1 MSYYGPAS
9 QGSAEIINRTNSTRL
24 PQYDYSKHSE
34 HNQVS
39 MDRAG
44 HFHRHNKRLRRTVR
58 IVPWRDE
65 RELQAVGKALFSVL
79 ELELEHHIPNQ
90 DDNDDQQ
97 GSPLPPTTT
106 ALRPEEAFAMISVW
120 KSRLAAMGGLPHAIE
135 STEALALVY
144 WRDSRRRI
152 QRLTT
157 TSSNGP
163 SVSVSVMELRLAYS
177 AAIIRCINGYADSLQ
192 QQRAMAASVS
202 NLCGQMGI
210 PSWLVDTRHEGSH
223 NALPNLEVLRLS
235 ASTLLEFMRSEYWFL
250 RCTEWNTS
258 SNNGTPTSA
267 KGMDRRT
274 PTPGEIETL
283 NVAQN
288 DFNSE
293 HNKND
298 RFPIDFLLE
307 FNVCASD
314 WSNNRDLNSND
325 NEAKGDKT
333 TPLSTNKQ
341 ASRRK
346 KKSTSV
352 PQKMIILPYDPLFG
366 EIGTLD
372 SSDDDDSDDANGNC
386 NEGNKLD
393 KPVVNSISG
402 SSVGTSTNRYM
413 LLDISPTKKK
423 KKGKDKKKQQ
433 KSTPNIPKKRK
444 GEKSPT
450 DCAKLFVQSVSS
462 LQEGYAVATQYLI
475 WGGVGGA
482 PSGRGVLIPGSEVA
496 FPATPH
502 GATKCWQRYSPLIHV
517 ISRTWPGFAACMI
530 THLVDCVLS
539 IEDSSLVY
547 EHNTNQCYRPQ
558 DLGEDPTRELFFLSA
573 WIRLFLSQRFV
584 AALDRRLAAKSV
596 SSKNNN
602 PLELPLAQLDHLEC
616 LGYPLNSLLDRCRR
630 FNDHSQNSNDSNGN
644 RNYSFPIV
652 SKPGLTKTR
661 RAIIRSLETILGDK
675 KTNNFG
681 YSETTG
687 PLQDVQHDR
696 TQEKKD
702 DTISKIEPEI
712 SSGAMSLDEIEKLLS
727 MDNNGNAQ
735 KESETKPKSNT
746 VGRNDIFKGS
756 PIELSET
763 TLMGETE
770 PPIRRLAWIRCERWD
785 ACAIGILPGY
795 PF

>member
-1 MSYYGPAS
+1 M
-9 QGSAEIINRTNSTRL
+9 SAEEINRTNSIRL
-24 PQYDYSKHSE
+24 PQYDYSKHRD
-34 HNQVS
+34 HNHVS

-65 RELQAVGKALFSVL
+65 RELQDVGKALLSVL
-79 ELELEHHIPNQ
+79 ELESDIPNQ
-90 DDNDDQQ
+90 DNDDDDRQ
-97 GSPLPPTTT
+97 GLPLPTTTT

-120 KSRLAAMGGLPHAIE
+120 KSRLTSMGGLPHAIE
-135 STEALALVY
+135 STAALALVY
-144 WRDSRRRI
+144 WRDSHRRI
-152 QRLTT
+152 QRSRGI
-157 TSSNGP
+157 SSNGP
-163 SVSVSVMELRLAYS
+163 SASISVMELRLAYS

-210 PSWLVDTRHEGSH
+210 PSWLVDTRHESSH

-235 ASTLLEFMRSEYWFL
+235 ASTLLEFMRSEYWIL
-250 RCTEWNTS
+250 RCTEWNTT
-258 SNNGTPTSA
+258 SNNGTPIAA
-267 KGMDRRT
+267 KGMDRKT
-274 PTPGEIETL
+274 PASGGIETR
-283 NVAQN
+283 NAAQN
-288 DFNSE
+288 DFNCE
-293 HNKND
+293 NNKND
-298 RFPIDFLLE
+298 RSPVDFLLE
-307 FNVCASD
+307 YNVCASD
-314 WSNNRDLNSND
+314 WSNNRDSSSNA

-333 TPLSTNKQ
+333 VPFSKNEQTSK
-341 ASRRK
+341 RK
-346 KKSTSV
+346 KKSSSV
-352 PQKMIILPYDPLFG
+352 PRKTIILPYDPLFG

-372 SSDDDDSDDANGNC
+372 SSDDDESDGTDGNC
-386 NEGNKLD
+386 NERNKLD
-393 KPVVNSISG
+393 KPVVNSIWG

-413 LLDISPTKKK
+413 LLDISPTRKKK
-423 KKGKDKKKQQ
+423 KDKDKKKQQ
-433 KSTPNIPKKRK
+433 KSTLNIPKKRK

-482 PSGRGVLIPGSEVA
+482 PSRRGVLIPGSEVA

-539 IEDSSLVY
+539 IEDSGMVY
-547 EHNTNQCYRPQ
+547 ENDTNQCYQPQ
-558 DLGEDPTRELFFLSA
+558 DLGECPTRELFFLSA

-630 FNDHSQNSNDSNGN
+630 FNDHSQNSNNSNGN
-644 RNYSFPIV
+644 KNYNFPIV
-652 SKPGLTKTR
+652 SKPDLTKAS

-675 KTNNFG
+675 KTENFG
-681 YSETTG
+681 YPETTG
-687 PLQDVQHDR
+687 ALQDVQHDVVPSLSKR
-696 TQEKKD
+696 IQEKKD
-702 DTISKIEPEI
+702 DTISKVESEM

-727 MDNNGNAQ
+727 MDNDGKAQ
-735 KESETKPKSNT
+735 EESETKTKSNT
-746 VGRNDIFKGS
+746 VGRSDIFKGS

-763 TLMGETE
+763 TLVGETE
-770 PPIRRLAWIRCERWD
+770 PPIRRPAWIRCERWD
-785 ACAIGILPGY
+785 ACAMGTLPGNS
-795 PF
+795 F